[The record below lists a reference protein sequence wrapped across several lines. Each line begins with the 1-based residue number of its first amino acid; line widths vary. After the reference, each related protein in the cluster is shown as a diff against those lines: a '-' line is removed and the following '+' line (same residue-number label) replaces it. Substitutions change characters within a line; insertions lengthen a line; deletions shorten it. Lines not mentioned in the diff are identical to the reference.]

1 MFYHISMC
9 GSKVVLCQNAIRI
22 VGTSLSAV
30 NNHQQQV
37 RTKTQRQG
45 KRENPPPSCLLVRT
59 ITNINELLNY
69 QHLHWSVNRHV
80 GKSNSGWDTELGIFH
95 LFWVINSVLISP
107 FIPSSH
113 TWSKLLKETGWRD
126 RRDRKEVQN
135 VPHRCH
141 LHRCECVRWL
151 KISFTTQWLSR
162 PVGWHKI
169 PVWWHT
175 SPFVLGQMG
184 RSRPLTTPC
193 VRVKSLHL
201 SNTVEGKNPNHSSM
215 YKGARQGP

>member
-1 MFYHISMC
+1 MYTSPTRVSIFYHISIR

-45 KRENPPPSCLLVRT
+45 KRENPPPSRLLVLT
-59 ITNINELLNY
+59 ITSVNELLNY

-107 FIPSSH
+107 FVPSSQ
-113 TWSKLLKETGWRD
+113 TWSNTAQRKRLGRQE
-126 RRDRKEVQN
+126 RRKRGA
-135 VPHRCH
+135 
-141 LHRCECVRWL
+141 ECSSPL
-151 KISFTTQWLSR
+151 SF
-162 PVGWHKI
+162 
-169 PVWWHT
+169 
-175 SPFVLGQMG
+175 
-184 RSRPLTTPC
+184 
-193 VRVKSLHL
+193 
-201 SNTVEGKNPNHSSM
+201 
-215 YKGARQGP
+215 A